1 MADTKFYKVTTQTD
15 PLMLRKTCSTSAEI
29 LARIPKGTV
38 VTQNMVLMPADGW
51 MAVNYGTQSGF
62 AYGQYLTPC
71 TADGTIIQETKDN
84 TYVPKNTTNNGDT
97 RITEE
102 GGTNKILIAGIATAA
117 IGALAVLFL

>member
-38 VTQNMVLMPADGW
+38 VTQNMVLMPSDGW
-51 MAVNYGTQSGF
+51 MAVNYGSQSGF

-71 TADGTIIQETKDN
+71 TADGTIIQEAMKDN
-84 TYVPKNTTNNGDT
+84 TYVPNKTNNGDT
-97 RITEE
+97 TITEE